1 MSIESADLQRFLA
14 PSFLEGLESRS
25 MEELRSAR
33 TEVQE
38 AEVAVSYVRRVVQ
51 GRLDIVESERRR
63 RTDPGAGDGGPVHA
77 PDDHSSDHGSIVE
90 DLPGILA
97 DPGHSGRGAGPGR
110 LPMHM
115 DPGEHADD
123 LVAGVDREVDPNK
136 LTELDSLS
144 QSELDVVTDSLRD
157 IERQLSDQRHSLHG
171 LLDLLQAEMVRR
183 YRSGEANVDNLL
195 S

>member
-51 GRLDIVESERRR
+51 GRLDIVEAERRR
-63 RTDPGAGDGGPVHA
+63 RSDPGAGQGGPEHA
-77 PDDHSSDHGSIVE
+77 GDDHTSIVE

-115 DPGEHADD
+115 DPGEHAAD

-157 IERQLSDQRHSLHG
+157 IERQLSDQRHSFHG
-171 LLDLLQAEMVRR
+171 LLDALQAEMVRR
-183 YRSGEANVDNLL
+183 YRSGEATVDNLL
-195 S
+195 H